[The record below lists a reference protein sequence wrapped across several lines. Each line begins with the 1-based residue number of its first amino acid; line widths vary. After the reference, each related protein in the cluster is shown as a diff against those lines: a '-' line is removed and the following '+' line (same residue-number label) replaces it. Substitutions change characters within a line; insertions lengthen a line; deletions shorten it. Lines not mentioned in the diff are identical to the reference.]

1 LSIQGENEKKWQRQK
16 LHSGRKSGCIKKAT
30 GRLKMHADP
39 TPKEEGHPAALAEM
53 LAKFSLTPAEASL
66 VFGLQPDVHF
76 FRSGEEMIVEG
87 ERCLRLLVIM
97 EGFAIRYRKIR
108 RRRHVLNIV
117 LPGDVAGSSSCHF
130 ENALYSE
137 KALTDLRALSIP
149 VVRVMNLL
157 HSRPQ
162 VATKL
167 FWGFA
172 YESAIYFEHITNIGR
187 RNARERIG
195 HFLLELLTRLQ
206 AVSLADQQSFS
217 LPLTQGLIADVLGL
231 SIPYVNLVLRK
242 LHEDGLVS
250 INYQTVVIDDVAALS
265 TLVGFERDYL
275 KPLSIIDLL
284 SESTDDPP
292 RDHPGTRPN

>member
-1 LSIQGENEKKWQRQK
+1 
-16 LHSGRKSGCIKKAT
+16 
-30 GRLKMHADP
+30 MHADP

-53 LAKFSLTPAEASL
+53 LAKFSLTPAEASV

-76 FRSGEEMIVEG
+76 FRSGEEMIVQG
-87 ERCLRLLVIM
+87 ERCQRLLVII
-97 EGFAIRYRKIR
+97 EGFAIRYRDLR
-108 RRRHVLNIV
+108 GRRRHVLDIV
-117 LPGDVAGSSSCHF
+117 LPGDIAGSSSCHF

-149 VVRVMNLL
+149 VVRVMNLV

-167 FWGFA
+167 LWGFA
-172 YESAIYFEHITNIGR
+172 YESAIYMEHLTDVGR

-217 LPLTQGLIADVLGL
+217 LPLTQGLIANVLGL

-250 INYQTVVIDDVAALS
+250 INYQTVIIKDVEALS

-284 SESTDDPP
+284 SESTDDLPW
-292 RDHPGTRPN
+292 DHPGTRPN